1 MDNTFLMAVILA
13 AFGFFSIWENLNLL
27 FFQFGR
33 PLMTGTVTG
42 LLVGNL
48 KTGLIIGATL
58 ELAALGVYT
67 YGGASIPDYA
77 SGAILGTF
85 FASQANLSPH
95 AAIGL
100 AVPIALLLTQLDILA
115 RMANLFFQHRAD
127 AYVKT
132 INLRAV
138 GLMNMLGTI
147 SWGLSR
153 AIPIFFGVWLG
164 SGPVKS
170 AVNSSPEWLLNGLQ
184 TAGGILPALGIAML
198 LRLLPLRQYWPFLLV
213 GFVVAAYLKVNLVG
227 VAILGLA
234 MAALVYR
241 YAGGESSAAA
251 ASEEETEP
259 AAEGRLSMRDLRRV
273 FLRYLLWFQSGWN
286 YERMQ
291 GLGYAHVMSPVME
304 RLYPDRGIRQQ
315 ALRTHLQFF
324 NTNPLMTAPILGANI
339 AVEEQNKE
347 PVFPEQTVTGL
358 KTGMMGP
365 FAGIGDSFFFAICNT
380 IVFSIGASLA
390 LSGSIVGSVIVFLYT
405 IIFFTAF
412 RWWSFLAA
420 YRRGIRLVGQMAGGM
435 LRRLTD
441 AASILGLA
449 VVGGL
454 IPTIINTKVA
464 YVFHSGRV
472 KLNLQD
478 QLNNILPALVPVL
491 LVVLVYFA
499 LSRRVRPTWAI
510 LGLLVLGIV
519 LSVAGVLAYPSS

>member
-1 MDNTFLMAVILA
+1 MDGTIVMAIVLA

-42 LLVGNL
+42 ILVGDL
-48 KTGLIIGATL
+48 KTGLAIGATL

-77 SGAILGTF
+77 SGAILGTY
-85 FASQANLSPH
+85 FANQASLSPQ

-127 AYVKT
+127 AYVKSVD
-132 INLRAV
+132 LRRV
-138 GLMNMLGTI
+138 GLMNMLGTL

-164 SGPVKS
+164 SGPVKA
-170 AVNSSPEWLLNGLQ
+170 AVNESPQWLLDGLQ

-198 LRLLPLRQYWPFLLV
+198 LRLLPLRQYWPFLV
-213 GFVVAAYLKVNLVG
+213 IGFIVAAYLKVNLVG
-227 VAILGLA
+227 VALLGLA

-241 YAGGESSAAA
+241 YAGGEEAANVAAA
-251 ASEEETEP
+251 AEEEP
-259 AAEGRLSMRDLRRV
+259 AAEGRITRRDLRRV

-291 GLGYAHVMSPVME
+291 GLGYAHVISPVME
-304 RLYPDRGIRQQ
+304 KLYPDEGVRRQ
-315 ALRTHLQFF
+315 ALTTHLQFF
-324 NTNPLMTAPILGANI
+324 NTNPLMAAPILGANI
-339 AVEEQNKE
+339 AVEEKNEE
-347 PVFPEQTVTGL
+347 PEFPERSVTGL

-380 IVFSIGASLA
+380 IVFSVGASLA
-390 LSGSIVGSVIVFLYT
+390 LKGSIVGPVIVFLYT

-412 RWWSFLAA
+412 RWWSFVAA
-420 YRRGIRLVGQMAGGM
+420 YRRGVRLVGQLAGGM

-478 QLNNILPALVPVL
+478 QLDNILPALVPVL
-491 LVVLVYFA
+491 IVALVYFA

-510 LGLLVLGIV
+510 LGLLVLGVV
-519 LSVAGVLAYPSS
+519 LSVAGILKYPG